1 MNAGGRLADHRAA
14 RPLLIGQLQERHDRF
29 DACVVN
35 EDVDRSELVPDSV
48 DHRLDVRTVGDVP
61 LDRDRP
67 APGGEERLN
76 DVFSLDE
83 IVHRDIG
90 ALRGEY
96 LGDAAT
102 RSCYLRDFAFESH
115 KTSFMVGRLRD
126 DRLIQL
132 TLALLKERDDDALDD
147 LLEVWRVA
155 MGVERGLVGIM
166 LVE

>member
-29 DACVVN
+29 DAWVVN
-35 EDVDRSELVPDSV
+35 EDVDRSELVQDSV

-102 RSCYLRDFAFESH
+102 DAATRSCYQRDFAL
-115 KTSFMVGRLRD
+115 SFTKPASWWDGY
-126 DRLIQL
+126 
-132 TLALLKERDDDALDD
+132 
-147 LLEVWRVA
+147 A
-155 MGVERGLVGIM
+155 MTG
-166 LVE
+166 

>member
-35 EDVDRSELVPDSV
+35 ADVDRSELVPDSV

-102 RSCYLRDFAFESH
+102 DARPAPVTNATLPL
-115 KTSFMVGRLRD
+115 SFTKPASWWEATR
-126 DRLIQL
+126 
-132 TLALLKERDDDALDD
+132 
-147 LLEVWRVA
+147 
-155 MGVERGLVGIM
+155 
-166 LVE
+166 